1 MEIIRVV
8 IFCFTAV
15 VMLRLLRKEGYTG
28 YAILLSTVVGILVF
42 LYVIN
47 HLMAVLTVL
56 QDLTA
61 GAGINFLFLD
71 TLLKVVG
78 IAYIAEFGSQIC
90 KDADEGLIASKVEF
104 VGKILILILAVPIL
118 LLVLESIIN
127 FLP

>member
-42 LYVIN
+42 LYMVN
-47 HLMAVLTVL
+47 HLKAVLTVL

-61 GAGINFLFLD
+61 GASINFLFLD

-90 KDADEGLIASKVEF
+90 KDADEGLVASKIEF
-104 VGKILILILAVPIL
+104 AGKILILILAVPII

>member
-1 MEIIRVV
+1 MEIVRVV

-28 YAILLSTVVGILVF
+28 YAILLSTVVGVLVF
-42 LYVIN
+42 LYIIN
-47 HLMAVLTVL
+47 HLKAVLTVL

-61 GAGINFLFLD
+61 GANINFLFLD
-71 TLLKVVG
+71 TLMKVVG

-90 KDADEGLIASKVEF
+90 KDADEGLVASKIEF
-104 VGKILILILAVPIL
+104 AGKILILILAVPII

>member
-56 QDLTA
+56 QELTA

>member
-47 HLMAVLTVL
+47 HLMTVLKVL

>member
-15 VMLRLLRKEGYTG
+15 VMLRLLRKEGYAG

-47 HLMAVLTVL
+47 HLKAVLTVL
-56 QDLTA
+56 KDLTA
-61 GAGINFLFLD
+61 GASINFLFLD

-90 KDADEGLIASKVEF
+90 RDADEGLIAGKVEF
-104 VGKILILILAVPIL
+104 VGKILILILAVPII
-118 LLVLESIIN
+118 LLVMESIIN